1 MRIAETGH
9 LTFATL
15 HTNNAFS
22 TLNRIIDIFPSAQQ
36 GQVRQQLSLVLEG
49 ILCQA
54 LLPKMGGKGRAMAL
68 EVLVPNTAIRSL
80 IREDKVHQIYSMMQ
94 TGQEKYAMQTFNQAL
109 AQLYFK
115 RAISLEVAMQRSSNA
130 DELKD
135 LIERTGGGGPG
146 RLPRRACES
155 VRSRAPDRHPPLV
168 ANFTEKPPSRFS
180 HTLGRP
186 FSYKFVSEQ
195 TSLSAR
201 LIRSRPHAYIRFQRS
216 QPQREVIVGE
226 RTADNRE
233 VLRQMLRREQVILT
247 SVKEKGRDIA
257 VPKLSR
263 AGRVNAKEL
272 ALFTRQFSV
281 MIDAGLPLVQ
291 AIDILAQQQSN
302 GFFKGVLLQVKQDVE
317 EGATLAGA
325 MARHPRV
332 FDNLFTN
339 LIDAGETG
347 GMLDIIL
354 QRLSTYIEK
363 IVKLKRDVIS
373 AMIYPTAVIVIAVG
387 VIAVIMVIVIPQFQN
402 IFLGLLGPGEVLP
415 LPTRIVVGI
424 SDFVAGW
431 GGLIML
437 LSGIAGVTAL
447 YFYRRTPKGHYNTD
461 AALLKIPIIGII
473 LLKVG
478 VARFSRTL
486 STLLSS
492 GVPILQSL
500 EITART
506 AGNKVLEE
514 GIIKVRDGVERGE
527 SFVDP
532 LRAAKVFPLMVAQ
545 MIGIGEQ
552 TGALDAMLGKIADFY
567 EQEVD
572 TAIANLLTL
581 IEPVMIGFLGVT
593 IGGIVIAMYL
603 PLFTLVGKLASK

>member
-1 MRIAETGH
+1 MPTYV
-9 LTFATL
+9 F
-15 HTNNAFS
+15 
-22 TLNRIIDIFPSAQQ
+22 
-36 GQVRQQLSLVLEG
+36 
-49 ILCQA
+49 
-54 LLPKMGGKGRAMAL
+54 KGR
-68 EVLVPNTAIRSL
+68 
-80 IREDKVHQIYSMMQ
+80 
-94 TGQEKYAMQTFNQAL
+94 
-109 AQLYFK
+109 
-115 RAISLEVAMQRSSNA
+115 
-130 DELKD
+130 
-135 LIERTGGGGPG
+135 
-146 RLPRRACES
+146 
-155 VRSRAPDRHPPLV
+155 SR
-168 ANFTEKPPSRFS
+168 K
-180 HTLGRP
+180 G
-186 FSYKFVSEQ
+186 
-195 TSLSAR
+195 
-201 LIRSRPHAYIRFQRS
+201 
-216 QPQREVIVGE
+216 EVIVGE
-226 RTADNRE
+226 RIADNRE

-291 AIDILAQQQSN
+291 AIDILAQQQGN
-302 GFFKGVLLQVKQDVE
+302 AFFKGVLLQVKQDVE

-363 IVKLKRDVIS
+363 IVKLKRDVVS
-373 AMIYPTAVIVIAVG
+373 AMIYPTAVVVIAVG

-415 LPTRIVVGI
+415 LPTRIVVGM
-424 SDFVAGW
+424 SSFVAGW

-437 LSGIAGVTAL
+437 LSLIAGITAL

-461 AALLKIPIIGII
+461 AVLLKVPIIGII